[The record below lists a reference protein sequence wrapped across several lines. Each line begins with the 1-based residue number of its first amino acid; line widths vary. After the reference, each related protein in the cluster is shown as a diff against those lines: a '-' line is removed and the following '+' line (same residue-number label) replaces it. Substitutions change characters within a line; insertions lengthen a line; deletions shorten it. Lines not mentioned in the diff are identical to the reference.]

1 MGKISLILSMR
12 SPIVLNRNFPYERAF
27 RIAGDKT
34 LIDRYFDER
43 TSRALFLKYSK
54 TVYAPLLSQAATEAE
69 RSSKEGKGFTVAIAA
84 SGIFFDL
91 VRRYDMSILNHL
103 KKLEA
108 LGSLEVLAMPYFH
121 SLASLFPGGLDE
133 FEEQVRMQMELMKK
147 IFSVPVNILVNS
159 HLIYNDKVARAAEA
173 LGLKGAIIEEVAG
186 ARNPPVYKA
195 IGSEDFRLLT
205 RNAIIGR
212 AVIEGRIE
220 ELVKAGKVDGTYVLF
235 LEAESLAERG
245 GEYAKLVVSTLR
257 RSGAEVLG
265 PSKLIENLDS
275 GTISIPEQLTTS
287 LAEYGGTVKAWIGNP
302 MQRLAFERM
311 ASLKALVQ
319 EAGDAKIKSLWR
331 MLQQSDYLLSM
342 GEGYPAYFNIFSSP
356 AEAFAVYN
364 SVYVDFEGKVAT
376 WVQKLRKSRTTK
388 KNQYG
393 LKR

>member
-1 MGKISLILSMR
+1 MR

-27 RIAGDKT
+27 RIADDKT

-43 TSRALFLKYSK
+43 ASRALFLKYSK
-54 TVYAPLLSQAATEAE
+54 AVYAPLLSQAVVEAE
-69 RSSKEGKGFTVAIAA
+69 RGSKEGRGFTIAIAA

-147 IFSVPVNILVNS
+147 IFSVPVNMLVNS

-186 ARNPPVYKA
+186 ARNPPIYKA

-205 RNAIIGR
+205 RHASIGR
-212 AVIEGRIE
+212 AVIEGRVE
-220 ELVKAGKVDGTYVLF
+220 ELIKAGKVDGTYVLF
-235 LEAESLAERG
+235 LEAESLADRG

-257 RSGAEVLG
+257 RSGAEVVG

-302 MQRLAFERM
+302 MQRLAFERV

-342 GEGYPAYFNIFSSP
+342 GEGYPTYFNIFSSP

-376 WVQKLRKSRTTK
+376 WVQKLRKSRSTK

-393 LKR
+393 FKR